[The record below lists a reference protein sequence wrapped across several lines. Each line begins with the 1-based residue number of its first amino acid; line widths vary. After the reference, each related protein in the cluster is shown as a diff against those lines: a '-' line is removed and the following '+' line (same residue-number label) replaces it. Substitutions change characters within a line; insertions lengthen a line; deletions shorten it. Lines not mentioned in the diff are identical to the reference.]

1 MRFLLPLGIFVAL
14 GALFAVGLQRDPT
27 LIPSPLLDQP
37 LPSFS
42 LPSLE
47 APEQTVTQA
56 ALDGKPALL
65 NVWGSWCAQCGTEH
79 DFLMQLAAEGV
90 PIVGL
95 NWNDSPASAR
105 NWLARLGDPY
115 VVTAVDVDGRY
126 AIDLGVYGAPETFL
140 VDGKGTI
147 IHKHIGPLSRSI
159 WQRDFVPR
167 IAQIP
172 GGDAGE

>member
-1 MRFLLPLGIFVAL
+1 MRFLIPLGVFVAL
-14 GALFAVGLQRDPT
+14 GVLFAVGLQRDPS

-37 LPSFS
+37 LPEFS

-47 APEQTVTQA
+47 APERTVTQE
-56 ALDGKPALL
+56 ALAGRPALL

-79 DFLMQLAAEGV
+79 DFLMQLAREGV

-95 NWNDSPASAR
+95 NWNDRRDSAR
-105 NWLARLGDPY
+105 SWLARLGDPY
-115 VVTAVDVDGRY
+115 VVTAVDVEGRV

-140 VDGKGTI
+140 VDGNGTI

-159 WQRDFVPR
+159 WERDFVPR
-167 IAQIP
+167 ISQLT
-172 GGDAGE
+172 GVTDGD